1 MNELEPVTK
10 RRSAAERFAHLS
22 DRLGRSMPTPVRA
35 EGTQESIEEPD
46 YPLDDEQ
53 ATAWY
58 EVVPRFPI
66 ARSGYD
72 CAAVDEHVTAL
83 EQELSE
89 MDRELADLRART
101 PAHEEVKEEIHKLG
115 EQTSA
120 ILLAAHDRAR
130 EMTQVAQEQADR
142 CLSDAAAS
150 ALTTTQEAARRRE
163 EIGKDIERLNAER
176 ARLLADMESLSSRIA
191 TVAREGQARKFSGTP
206 SSSA

>member
-1 MNELEPVTK
+1 VNELEPVTK
-10 RRSAAERFAHLS
+10 RRSAAERFAHLG
-22 DRLGRSMPTPVRA
+22 DRLGRALPNVVRA
-35 EGTQESIEEPD
+35 EGPGEPIEEPD

-53 ATAWY
+53 ETAWY
-58 EVVPRFPI
+58 EIVPRFPI

-83 EQELSE
+83 EQELAE

-101 PAHEEVKEEIHKLG
+101 PAHEEVQEEIHKLG

-130 EMTQVAQEQADR
+130 EMTQAAQEQADR

-150 ALTTTQEAARRRE
+150 ALSTTQEAGRRRE
-163 EIGKDIERLNAER
+163 EIVKDIERLSAER
-176 ARLLADMESLSSRIA
+176 SRLLADIENLSNRIA
-191 TVAREGQARKFSGTP
+191 AVAREGQARTFSGTP
-206 SSSA
+206 KSA